1 MRVHCDGLVK
11 NPSIIQWAERSLTV
25 AGAAVRC
32 SDHDLVRSKSDTAAV
47 RRAVLVGRLASFEG
61 LSPNA
66 AELALLETY
75 LRLPERCPLCATKL
89 KTPKIARAA
98 N

>member
-1 MRVHCDGLVK
+1 MRVRWDGLVK
-11 NPSIIQWAERSLTV
+11 NPYIIQWAERSLMT

-32 SDHDLVRSKSDTAAV
+32 ADHDHVRSKCDTAAV
-47 RRAVLVGRLASFEG
+47 RRAILIGRLARFED

-75 LRLPERCPLCATKL
+75 LQLPERCPHCAPKL
-89 KTPKIARAA
+89 KTPRAVSRA

>member
-1 MRVHCDGLVK
+1 MRVRWDGLVK
-11 NPSIIQWAERSLTV
+11 NPNIIQWAERSLTV

-32 SDHDLVRSKSDTAAV
+32 PDHDLVRSRSDTAAV

-75 LRLPERCPLCATKL
+75 LQLPERCPHCAPKL
-89 KTPKIARAA
+89 KTPRVASPA

>member
-1 MRVHCDGLVK
+1 MRVRCDGLVK
-11 NPSIIQWAERSLTV
+11 NPNIIQWAERSLTV

-32 SDHDLVRSKSDTAAV
+32 SDHNLVRSKSDTAAV
-47 RRAVLVGRLASFEG
+47 RRAVLIGRLASFEG
-61 LSPNA
+61 LSANA

-75 LRLPERCPLCATKL
+75 LRLPERCPHCAPKL
-89 KTPKIARAA
+89 KTPRVAHPA